1 MKRALKKRVNAV
13 VENTVS
19 DDASVEQQIEEL
31 DSSEAHPRARTKA
44 AMIGLAISMGATS
57 LLVTRQNDRALAA
70 ESVGSQEAASS
81 LPAASENDVS
91 FAPRQT
97 SGYGVFSNT
106 SVPDNQQTVEIKAI
120 PDWKG
125 LGNKGK
131 IAALKSAKLP
141 LPKIVSSQ
149 GAVKNIS
156 SLKETL
162 KTAKQ
167 QTAVKVSDENDF
179 AGGDGVTHST
189 QPRIVVPTASVNF
202 NVNAQLK
209 AQQESAIERL
219 QQKSNRLRD
228 SLAQLRSGEIKKL
241 SPVVSSDS
249 LRSSNPVKGST
260 NNISQVRRQISGTKG
275 TTVESKP
282 QRFNPGIVAG
292 IPAIPGVVAPTKAQP
307 YSVKSGD
314 TLGEIAQSYGTS
326 VAELAKLNDLN
337 NPDKLQLDQQLVIPS
352 TQDSVTSS
360 VRTVAFNP
368 HFKSKTH
375 HHVGGDKASTL
386 ASREIEGEPQSTIGS
401 GFVSSTKQSDTKTAA
416 YGMGGQAPTP
426 LVFADMRLAKAKAA
440 SDKNPKYNQRLRNL
454 KAEIERLRAK
464 YRAQK
469 SRQGGASGVEVV
481 KLPQTKNVS
490 NSEGVLKQNNSVPV
504 PIAVPK
510 ASSSTAAVPKN
521 SRTVAIPVPKA
532 IQSNYNNRPNT
543 QFIQHNSPAVTPRTN
558 NLSTPL
564 PPLAAA
570 SIYLPRPIENIQPKS
585 KGYIWP
591 AKGVLTSGYGPRWG
605 RMHRGIDIAN
615 KIGTPIVAAAD
626 GVVTFEGR
634 QRGYGKIIDIR
645 HTNGSL
651 TRYAHNHRHFVKQ
664 GQKVKQGQ
672 MIAHMGNTGFS
683 TGPHLHFEIH
693 PTGKRAVNPIAYL
706 PSRR

>member
-1 MKRALKKRVNAV
+1 M

-19 DDASVEQQIEEL
+19 DDALVEQQIEEL
-31 DSSEAHPRARTKA
+31 DSSKAHRRARTKA

-57 LLVTRQNDRALAA
+57 LLVTRQSDRALAA
-70 ESVGSQEAASS
+70 ESVGSQKAASS

-106 SVPDNQQTVEIKAI
+106 SVPDNPQTVEIKAI

-125 LGNKGK
+125 VGNTGK

-141 LPKIVSSQ
+141 LPKVVSSQ

-167 QTAVKVSDENDF
+167 QTAAKVSDKNDF
-179 AGGDGVTHST
+179 ASGNEVRHST
-189 QPRIVVPTASVNF
+189 QPRTTVPTASVNF

-228 SLAQLRSGEIKKL
+228 SLAQLRSGETKKL
-241 SPVVSSDS
+241 SPVPGDS
-249 LRSSNPVKGST
+249 LRSSNPVKRTT
-260 NNISQVRRQISGTKG
+260 NNISQVRRQTSK
-275 TTVESKP
+275 TTGAAVGSKS
-282 QRFNPGIVAG
+282 QRFNPSIVAG
-292 IPAIPGVVAPTKAQP
+292 IPALPGVVAPTKARP

-326 VAELAKLNDLN
+326 VAELAKLNQLN
-337 NPDKLQLDQQLVIPS
+337 NPDKLQVEQQLVIPS
-352 TQDSVTSS
+352 KQDSVTSS
-360 VRTVAFNP
+360 LTTVAFNP
-368 HFKSKTH
+368 NFKSKTH
-375 HHVGGDKASTL
+375 HRVGGDKASTL
-386 ASREIEGEPQSTIGS
+386 ASSKIGVDPQSAIGS
-401 GFVSSTKQSDTKTAA
+401 GFVSSMNQSDTEAAA
-416 YGMGGQAPTP
+416 YGMGGQAPKP
-426 LVFADMRLAKAKAA
+426 LVFAEMRLAKAKAA
-440 SDKNPKYNQRLRNL
+440 SDKDPKYNQRLRNL

-469 SRQGGASGVEVV
+469 SREGGASEVEAV

-490 NSEGVLKQNNSVPV
+490 NSGAVLKQNNSVAV

-510 ASSSTAAVPKN
+510 ASRSTAAVPKN
-521 SRTVAIPVPKA
+521 NRTVAIPVPKA
-532 IQSNYNNRPNT
+532 IQSNYNSRPNT
-543 QFIQHNSPAVTPRTN
+543 QFIQRNSPAVTPRTN

-570 SIYLPRPIENIQPKS
+570 GIYLPRPIENIQPKS

-605 RMHRGIDIAN
+605 RMHRGIDIAAPT
-615 KIGTPIVAAAD
+615 GTPIHAAAD
-626 GVVTFEGR
+626 GIVKSAGWNR
-634 QRGYGKIIDIR
+634 GGYGYLVDIR
-645 HTNGSL
+645 HSDGTL
-651 TRYAHNHRHFVKQ
+651 TRYAHNSKLLVKKGQQVQQ
-664 GQKVKQGQ
+664 GQK
-672 MIAHMGNTGFS
+672 ISLMGSTGFS
-683 TGPHLHFEIH
+683 TGPHLHFEIR
-693 PTGKRAVNPIAYL
+693 PNGKARNPMAFL
-706 PSRR
+706 PPKK